1 MVPSLHSVLRPI
13 ALLLGLT
20 ASLAQAQQVGTYEGL
35 TDAGD
40 SLTIKVEL
48 DEFGQPRV
56 HEVGIGYIAT
66 CTKSGPGRWVGWGA
80 GVSETIVARKASFEV
95 RGNALYQ
102 SWALKFNGAGDQ
114 ISGSFLGRTPEF
126 VDLDSSTKLV
136 QLCDS
141 GKRSFTASLVPMAT
155 VGEPAL
161 GRGER
166 RVQTR

>member
-1 MVPSLHSVLRPI
+1 MFPSLHPVLRP
-13 ALLLGLT
+13 ATLLLALS
-20 ASLAQAQQVGTYEGL
+20 APLAQAQQVGTYEGV

-80 GVSETIVARKASFEV
+80 GVSQSIVARKASFEV

-141 GKRSFTASLVPMAT
+141 GKRSFTASLVPLGTAAAP
-155 VGEPAL
+155 GL
-161 GRGER
+161 GRGEVR
-166 RVQTR
+166 ALPR

>member
-1 MVPSLHSVLRPI
+1 MPCHLH
-13 ALLLGLT
+13 ALLPPTALVLGLT

-40 SLTIKVEL
+40 SLTIKVEH

-56 HEVGIGYIAT
+56 HEVGIGYIAS

-80 GVSETIVARKASFEV
+80 GVSQSIVARKASFEV

-102 SWALKFNGAGDQ
+102 SWTLKFNGAGDQ

-126 VDLDSSTKLV
+126 VDLDSSTKQV

-155 VGEPAL
+155 AGAPAL
-161 GRGER
+161 RRGEQR
-166 RVQTR
+166 ALPR